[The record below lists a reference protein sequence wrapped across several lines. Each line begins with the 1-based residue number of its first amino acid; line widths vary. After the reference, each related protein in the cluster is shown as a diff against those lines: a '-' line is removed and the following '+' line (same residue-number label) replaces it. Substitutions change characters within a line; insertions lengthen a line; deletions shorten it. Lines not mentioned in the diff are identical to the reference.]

1 MFVNNA
7 GSLSLGWDKVKLGWA
22 ISLDANI
29 RQWVKVID
37 SDKPISFLK
46 VL

>member
-22 ISLDANI
+22 ISLDANT
-29 RQWVKVID
+29 RLG
-37 SDKPISFLK
+37 LK
-46 VL
+46 